1 MGKTKH
7 NASDVIEAIQGTAGI
22 KTTIAQKLA
31 VHRHTVDNY
40 LDRWVTVQEAYDD
53 EVARVGDMAE
63 SKLFEAMRE
72 GDIASIRWYLAR
84 VRRGKYTE
92 RQEITGADS
101 GPLTF
106 RVVYDDENA

>member
-1 MGKTKH
+1 MGTTKRS
-7 NASDVIEAIQGTAGI
+7 ASEVIEAIQGTAGI
-22 KTTIAQKLA
+22 KTTIAQKLG
-31 VHRHTVDNY
+31 VTRHTVDNY
-40 LDRWVTVQEAYDD
+40 LDRWVTVQEAYED

-92 RQEITGADS
+92 RQELSTPEDG
-101 GPLTF
+101 GLT
-106 RVVYDDENA
+106 VVIRRLERD